1 MNVGK
6 DSPAPVRS
14 PRRWLTASVLLTA
27 GVALCGALSFDAAT
41 AQPAPGAAPTSTGAG
56 AGAVG
61 ANLNITP
68 RRVTFDRNDRS
79 ATVTV
84 FNQGA
89 TPTTVDI
96 ALVDRLMLP
105 NGQIMP
111 VAEAD
116 GKPELKAE
124 LDRVKSAR
132 EMILMTPRR
141 AVLAPGK
148 SQTIRLRLAAEADPN
163 VEYRTHLT
171 VTTVPPRDV
180 GLTAEQAA
188 AGSANQLRFIINS
201 SFGLSIPLI
210 VREGTPDVRAAIQ
223 NAHLDY
229 ANISLDGV
237 AAPKRTPVV
246 DFDIVRQG
254 ASSLYGN
261 VEVTAAK
268 GGQPLG
274 VMRGVGVYTEIDRRT
289 MQVPLSRAPTPG
301 EPLEVTFTDDDTSPG
316 KVLART
322 SVGS

>member
-1 MNVGK
+1 MKVGK
-6 DSPAPVRS
+6 DSPALARGSQRRS
-14 PRRWLTASVLLTA
+14 AARILFAAAAVFCTTLT
-27 GVALCGALSFDAAT
+27 AAT
-41 AQPAPGAAPTSTGAG
+41 AQPAAPAAQPPTATGASA
-56 AGAVG
+56 AGVG

-68 RRVTFDRNDRS
+68 RRVTFSRNDRS

-84 FNQGA
+84 FNQGT

-116 GKPELKAE
+116 AKPELKAE
-124 LDRVKSAR
+124 LDRVKSAKA
-132 EMILMTPRR
+132 MILMTPRR

-148 SQTIRLRLAAEADPN
+148 SQTIRLRLAAEADPAI
-163 VEYRTHLT
+163 EYRTHLT

-188 AGSANQLRFIINS
+188 SGSGNQLRFIINS
-201 SFGLSIPLI
+201 AFGLSIPLI
-210 VREGTPDVRAAIQ
+210 VRAGDADVRAGIE
-223 NAHLDY
+223 NARLDY
-229 ANISLDGV
+229 ADISPDGV
-237 AAPKRTPVV
+237 APPRRTPVI
-246 DFDIVRQG
+246 DFDLVRQG

-261 VEVTAAK
+261 VEIQGAK
-268 GGQPLG
+268 GGDPLG
-274 VMRGVGVYTEIDRRT
+274 VVRGVGVYTEIDRRSI
-289 MQVPLSRAPTPG
+289 QVPLSRAPNPG

-322 SVGS
+322 AVGS